1 MRVSSF
7 CRIRSEFVIDERK
20 QEWDA
25 QWTKSL
31 FENLRTNQT
40 IQTLKIEAT
49 TICKQLKEF
58 QGIVPCLREN
68 TTLTELTLFVIW
80 VFLFLPVPSLNNPQ
94 RIEDFCSVASALE
107 GNVTLKALGLFVIL
121 FIFTCIGQELN

>member
-1 MRVSSF
+1 MVIF
-7 CRIRSEFVIDERK
+7 VELVFEFVIDERK

-25 QWTKSL
+25 EWTKSL

-40 IQTLKIEAT
+40 IKTLKIEAT
-49 TICKQLKEF
+49 TNCKQLTEF

-94 RIEDFCSVASALE
+94 RIEDIYSVASALE
-107 GNVTLKALGLFVIL
+107 GNVTLKGLGLFVIL
-121 FIFTCIGQELN
+121 FVFTCIGQKLT